1 MSSVATA
8 TGALLANGLIRI
20 GLPVRRRSAW
30 APFIYLAVIA
40 MAEWTTVAAN
50 AAGGLTL
57 HAAIL
62 LALLFHG
69 ARCRAYRERALLWAL
84 ALAPLIRVL
93 SLSLPLASF
102 PVVYWYAIIS
112 VPAFIAIG
120 VTGRVLGYSRQDLG
134 LSMRVALV
142 PLTLVMAGLGFGLAV
157 VEYFIL
163 LQPLPLVPNPT
174 PSNTWQP
181 ALILIVTTGFGEEL
195 LFRGLLQHAASE
207 MLGAGSLLYV
217 TVLFTSLHVGY
228 GSLLNLAFVFAVGL
242 LFAAIRWW
250 TRSIVASAM
259 AHSTLNITL
268 YLVAPIIFAPVLA
281 G

>member
-142 PLTLVMAGLGFGLAV
+142 LHSSSTPTACTQPHSQQHLAARADPHCHHR
-157 VEYFIL
+157 FRRRTA
-163 LQPLPLVPNPT
+163 LPWT
-174 PSNTWQP
+174 PS
-181 ALILIVTTGFGEEL
+181 ARRV
-195 LFRGLLQHAASE
+195 
-207 MLGAGSLLYV
+207 
-217 TVLFTSLHVGY
+217 
-228 GSLLNLAFVFAVGL
+228 
-242 LFAAIRWW
+242 
-250 TRSIVASAM
+250 
-259 AHSTLNITL
+259 
-268 YLVAPIIFAPVLA
+268 
-281 G
+281 